1 MVRCYIACDLRSLWG
16 KNLPATSG
24 KTEVLSPKCEK
35 HGLNLGT
42 ASNEETEPPG
52 SNPGWDTAKQLCLDL
67 TPGSTASLAKI
78 FGSQADSQTVRSSL
92 KQANVF

>member
-1 MVRCYIACDLRSLWG
+1 MVRCYIDCNLKSLWG

-24 KTEVLSPKCEK
+24 KTGLLSARCEK
-35 HGLNLGT
+35 HGLHPGT
-42 ASNEETEPPG
+42 AGNEETELLG

-78 FGSQADSQTVRSSL
+78 LGSQADSQTVRSSL